1 MFFYGG
7 LTGSGASVMRAAIMF
22 AVSSGAF
29 LAKRTYDFLS
39 GISLAAILLLCE
51 SPYYLYDSSFLLSFG
66 AVLGLA
72 MVYPILFQ
80 KERKRSGSADRGSAF
95 QRVGVVFAVASGAV
109 LFL

>member
-1 MFFYGG
+1 MPRRASIALSAGAMFFYGG

-72 MVYPILFQ
+72 MVYPIL
-80 KERKRSGSADRGSAF
+80 
-95 QRVGVVFAVASGAV
+95 
-109 LFL
+109 